1 MPRRKEKTVVRNG
14 IEYYYKSIRDERG
27 KYITVYGRTI
37 AERDEKVKKRE
48 AEIRL
53 RRKIK
58 EFPTFSERA
67 TEWLSDKSA
76 DLKRNTYNNYEQI
89 IRTHFIPVLGD
100 KRLIDITGE
109 DIKKAMAVAEAQS
122 ASVYRKASML
132 IKQIFADAL
141 TCDLIQVD
149 PTTKYTFKRVRR
161 EKEDTGEEY
170 LTDAQVATL
179 LAAIK
184 GIYPLETFVKLG
196 LYAGLRREESLALQ
210 WDCVDL
216 NADTPQI
223 EVTRTCIFCHN
234 RPEISNVTKTA
245 AGHRNIPIPVPLFNH
260 LKEIKKSIAS
270 DFVICNSS
278 GLPLS
283 ETQFRNMWRK
293 IKRRSVGPDEYI
305 RYKQHGKKSH
315 SVNRE
320 AGRTAAHNPGVRYT
334 INFPVR
340 THMLRKT
347 YITNLIYSGVDVRT
361 VMDYAGH
368 KNPDVTLKIYAQA
381 KSAEKRPESAKQINE
396 VFPSDP
402 TT

>member
-14 IEYYYKSIRDERG
+14 IEYYCKSIRDERG

-48 AEIRL
+48 AEIHL

-161 EKEDTGEEY
+161 EKRIQG
-170 LTDAQVATL
+170 
-179 LAAIK
+179 
-184 GIYPLETFVKLG
+184 
-196 LYAGLRREESLALQ
+196 
-210 WDCVDL
+210 
-216 NADTPQI
+216 
-223 EVTRTCIFCHN
+223 
-234 RPEISNVTKTA
+234 
-245 AGHRNIPIPVPLFNH
+245 RN
-260 LKEIKKSIAS
+260 
-270 DFVICNSS
+270 
-278 GLPLS
+278 
-283 ETQFRNMWRK
+283 T
-293 IKRRSVGPDEYI
+293 
-305 RYKQHGKKSH
+305 
-315 SVNRE
+315 
-320 AGRTAAHNPGVRYT
+320 
-334 INFPVR
+334 
-340 THMLRKT
+340 
-347 YITNLIYSGVDVRT
+347 
-361 VMDYAGH
+361 
-368 KNPDVTLKIYAQA
+368 
-381 KSAEKRPESAKQINE
+381 
-396 VFPSDP
+396 
-402 TT
+402 

>member
-141 TCDLIQVD
+141 TCDLIQGD

-161 EKEDTGEEY
+161 EKEDTGI
-170 LTDAQVATL
+170 LDGRAGCHATC
-179 LAAIK
+179 
-184 GIYPLETFVKLG
+184 
-196 LYAGLRREESLALQ
+196 RDQ
-210 WDCVDL
+210 
-216 NADTPQI
+216 
-223 EVTRTCIFCHN
+223 
-234 RPEISNVTKTA
+234 
-245 AGHRNIPIPVPLFNH
+245 RNL
-260 LKEIKKSIAS
+260 
-270 DFVICNSS
+270 SS
-278 GLPLS
+278 GNVCQIGALC
-283 ETQFRNMWRK
+283 
-293 IKRRSVGPDEYI
+293 
-305 RYKQHGKKSH
+305 
-315 SVNRE
+315 
-320 AGRTAAHNPGVRYT
+320 RTAARGVSGT
-334 INFPVR
+334 P
-340 THMLRKT
+340 MGLR
-347 YITNLIYSGVDVRT
+347 
-361 VMDYAGH
+361 
-368 KNPDVTLKIYAQA
+368 
-381 KSAEKRPESAKQINE
+381 
-396 VFPSDP
+396 
-402 TT
+402 

>member
-1 MPRRKEKTVVRNG
+1 MPRRKEKTVIRNG

-67 TEWLSDKSA
+67 TEWLSDKSK

-89 IRTHFIPVLGD
+89 IRTHFIPVLGN

-109 DIKKAMAVAEAQS
+109 DIKKAMATAETQS

-141 TCDLIQVD
+141 TCDLIQID
-149 PTTKYTFKRVRR
+149 PTTKHTFKRVRH
-161 EKEDTGEEY
+161 EKEDTGKEY
-170 LTDAQVATL
+170 LTDAQVSVL
-179 LAAIK
+179 LAAVN
-184 GIYPLETFVKLG
+184 GIYPLETFVRLG
-196 LYAGLRREESLALQ
+196 LYAGLRKEESLALR

-216 NADTPQI
+216 NPAAPILCIRWTSTIYKNRAEI
-223 EVTRTCIFCHN
+223 ED
-234 RPEISNVTKTA
+234 STKSP
-245 AGHRNIPIPVPLFNH
+245 AGARDIPIPPPLFNH
-260 LKEIKKSIAS
+260 LKELQKTAKS
-270 DFVICNSS
+270 DFVICGKN
-278 GLPLS
+278 GNPLS
-283 ETQFRNMWRK
+283 GTQFRNMWAK
-293 IKRRSVGPDEYI
+293 IKRRSVGDGKYTRYDE
-305 RYKQHGKKSH
+305 RGKIVHDVK
-315 SVNRE
+315 RE
-320 AGRTAAHNPGVRYT
+320 AGQTAPHNPDVRYT
-334 INFPVR
+334 IDFPIK

-347 YITNLIYSGVDVRT
+347 YITNLIYSGVDVRK
-361 VMDYAGH
+361 VMGYAGH
-368 KNPDVTLKIYAQA
+368 KNPDVTLKIYAQN
-381 KSAEKRPESAKQINE
+381 KSAEKRAESAKQINE

>member
-132 IKQIFADAL
+132 IK
-141 TCDLIQVD
+141 
-149 PTTKYTFKRVRR
+149 
-161 EKEDTGEEY
+161 
-170 LTDAQVATL
+170 
-179 LAAIK
+179 
-184 GIYPLETFVKLG
+184 
-196 LYAGLRREESLALQ
+196 
-210 WDCVDL
+210 
-216 NADTPQI
+216 
-223 EVTRTCIFCHN
+223 
-234 RPEISNVTKTA
+234 
-245 AGHRNIPIPVPLFNH
+245 PV
-260 LKEIKKSIAS
+260 I
-270 DFVICNSS
+270 
-278 GLPLS
+278 
-283 ETQFRNMWRK
+283 
-293 IKRRSVGPDEYI
+293 
-305 RYKQHGKKSH
+305 
-315 SVNRE
+315 
-320 AGRTAAHNPGVRYT
+320 
-334 INFPVR
+334 
-340 THMLRKT
+340 
-347 YITNLIYSGVDVRT
+347 
-361 VMDYAGH
+361 
-368 KNPDVTLKIYAQA
+368 
-381 KSAEKRPESAKQINE
+381 
-396 VFPSDP
+396 
-402 TT
+402 